1 MLSEHAHC
9 PENYVKQVL
18 DARNE
23 LPESEEA
30 FNASQMNTNL
40 QNMFAIDAAAADG
53 FELDISGY
61 DKKKKKE
68 FENFIEF
75 KDGCYYV
82 DLPWIENRV
91 NIVPSNFHESLKVLD
106 RTMTSLRKNKLN
118 EAYHEVFFCH
128 TPGV

>member
-53 FELDISGY
+53 FELDISGNLLS
-61 DKKKKKE
+61 
-68 FENFIEF
+68 F
-75 KDGCYYV
+75 
-82 DLPWIENRV
+82 L
-91 NIVPSNFHESLKVLD
+91 
-106 RTMTSLRKNKLN
+106 LRCGTRPY
-118 EAYHEVFFCH
+118 ERG
-128 TPGV
+128 TQ